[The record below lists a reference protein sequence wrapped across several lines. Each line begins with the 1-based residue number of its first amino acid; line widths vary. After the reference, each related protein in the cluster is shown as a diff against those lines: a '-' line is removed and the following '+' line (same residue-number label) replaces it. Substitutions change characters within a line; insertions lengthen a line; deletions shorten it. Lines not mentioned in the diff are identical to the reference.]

1 MKSKKNKKK
10 ITVKGK
16 LLSAIKS
23 YKTIIYISFAINI
36 ILLAFAYYTIS
47 TNKIYSF
54 SGSDDYIK
62 VSDGIMAF
70 NTDINLINGNNIEYI
85 NGQDYDIK
93 SYKIGY
99 YVMDDTKL
107 VEIISNTLE
116 LETNVKLSELINNF
130 SSFNIVEK
138 NSSPNYFTSYKKD
151 LVDDGLYLVLQA
163 KTESGEDIFSK
174 VKLNV
179 SKISKH

>member
-1 MKSKKNKKK
+1 MKKNNKKK
-10 ITVKGK
+10 KTVKEK

-36 ILLAFAYYTIS
+36 ILLVFAYYTIS
-47 TNKIYSF
+47 SNKIYTF
-54 SGSDDYIK
+54 SGSDEYIK
-62 VSDGIMAF
+62 VSDGLIAL

-85 NGQDYDIK
+85 NSVDYDIK

-116 LETNVKLSELINNF
+116 LDTSVKLSELINNF

-138 NSSPNYFTSYKKD
+138 NNNPNYFTSYKKELIGD
-151 LVDDGLYLVLQA
+151 NLYLVLEA
-163 KTESGEDIFSK
+163 KTETGDSVFSK
-174 VKLNV
+174 IKLNV